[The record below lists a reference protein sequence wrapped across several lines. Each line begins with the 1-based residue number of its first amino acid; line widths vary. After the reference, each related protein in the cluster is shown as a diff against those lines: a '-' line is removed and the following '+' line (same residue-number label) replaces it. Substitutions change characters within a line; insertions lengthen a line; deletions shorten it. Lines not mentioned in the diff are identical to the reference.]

1 MSFDWSGYL
10 ALAKEMMVK
19 ANEFADQEAVYRC
32 VVSRAY
38 YGVYCLARNRIR
50 DIDKAE
56 FYGNDHKALQRYLIE
71 HPRKNLR
78 KLGNQ
83 LRDLHQHRIKADYSD
98 ELDEQAIN
106 KASRAINLAQK
117 IAEGLVEVF
126 S

>member
-10 ALAKEMMVK
+10 ALANEMMAK

-38 YGVYCLARNRIR
+38 YGVYCLARNQVR
-50 DIDKAE
+50 DIDSRE
-56 FYGNDHKALQRYLIE
+56 FHGNDHKALQNYLLE
-71 HPRKNLR
+71 HPQKNRK

-83 LRDLHQHRIKADYSD
+83 LRSLHQHRIKADYSD
-98 ELDEQAIN
+98 ELDEQPVH
-106 KASRAINLAQK
+106 KASKAINLAQK
-117 IAEGLVEVF
+117 IADGLIEVF